1 MFRGSAL
8 YQLKSDID
16 DTLPDITSF
25 NPIGQLAD
33 PGAPIHRVVRPQPG
47 PCEDLIHRNAWHRSA
62 SDSFLLRAR

>member
-16 DTLPDITSF
+16 DTLPDVTSS

-33 PGAPIHRVVRPQPG
+33 PGAPIHRVV
-47 PCEDLIHRNAWHRSA
+47 
-62 SDSFLLRAR
+62 